1 MQNPIQNLDR
11 ALLFLRNQVFCL
23 KNWKLSQAP
32 TTRDFNIFCWNF
44 AHIPYLPMST
54 KESVGF
60 FLILFR
66 TWVICHYKKPGF
78 THSQKPGL

>member
-11 ALLFLRNQVFCL
+11 AIVFEKPGILSEKLKTFTSSNYQRLFN
-23 KNWKLSQAP
+23 N
-32 TTRDFNIFCWNF
+32 FCWNF

-66 TWVICHYKKPGF
+66 TWVICHNKKPGF